1 MTEIIEILDTFSPD
15 AAEGPVQSP
24 KERAESL
31 IQFMDVDN
39 SGGITFDEFI
49 KVHTFSSVFIKKTPT
64 FLVTNS
70 RDILILI
77 II

>member
-1 MTEIIEILDTFSPD
+1 MTEIIEILDTFSLDAPD
-15 AAEGPVQSP
+15 PGATVQSP

-49 KVHTFSSVFIKKTPT
+49 KVHSFRFVFNNK
-64 FLVTNS
+64 L
-70 RDILILI
+70 
-77 II
+77 